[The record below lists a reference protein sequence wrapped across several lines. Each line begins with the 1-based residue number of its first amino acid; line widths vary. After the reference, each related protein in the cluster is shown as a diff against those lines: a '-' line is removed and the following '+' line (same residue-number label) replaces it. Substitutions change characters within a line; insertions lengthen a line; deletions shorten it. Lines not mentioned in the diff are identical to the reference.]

1 MDRLSAIPAPLLDV
15 QSAALAQS
23 AKNARRPNRTETQ
36 ARAAAESFESVFLF
50 EVMQS
55 MYADIKPGAFGGGND
70 ENLYRSMMNEEVAK
84 SISRQGGIG
93 IADSPVALFW
103 LVREIAPTWVL
114 VAVLLLALMLV
125 MSSLDH
131 ARARNYELAPE
142 SLGRTHAPWH
152 VTSSMTTL
160 HKIFHD
166 EDHPSYLLL
175 PVIPS

>member
-1 MDRLSAIPAPLLDV
+1 MDRLSGIPTPLLDV

-23 AKNARRPNRTETQ
+23 AKSARRPNRTETQ

-93 IADSPVALFW
+93 IADSIY
-103 LVREIAPTWVL
+103 REIMRQQEV
-114 VAVLLLALMLV
+114 
-125 MSSLDH
+125 
-131 ARARNYELAPE
+131 
-142 SLGRTHAPWH
+142 
-152 VTSSMTTL
+152 
-160 HKIFHD
+160 
-166 EDHPSYLLL
+166 
-175 PVIPS
+175 